1 MGVGSA
7 REGRPRVGVSW
18 IEAAGDP
25 FLVGVQFHP
34 ERPGEVP
41 EMAGLFDALV
51 SGGRMA

>member
-7 REGRPRVGVSW
+7 RGGWPRVGVSW
-18 IEAAGDP
+18 IEAAGEP
-25 FLVGVQFHP
+25 FLIGVQFHP

-51 SGGRMA
+51 SSGQMA